1 MGYFGIF
8 GVLFDGRSVQQEVQ
22 ERVGLDTGSGESER
36 PCRRESGVRG
46 VGGSGGGCV
55 EATCPAEC
63 DVTRFTLAVLSRRAL
78 GG

>member
-1 MGYFGIF
+1 MVDPCSKKSRSAWGLTL
-8 GVLFDGRSVQQEVQ
+8 VLASPNGL
-22 ERVGLDTGSGESER
+22 VGGSRGSGGS
-36 PCRRESGVRG
+36 G